1 MGITLIFVVLLIV
14 GLIMMRFTKMAGTG
28 LGIHLIGAIGAI
40 CCGVLIL
47 IAQCPISKRSDRI
60 AMEQRK
66 TAIEW
71 GIENITQVNSLDLID
86 NIKDYN
92 SDILKNRMI
101 HDNFWTS
108 WFVNDVAFEF
118 ELIDVNDIIIKN
130 PLEVEVK

>member
-1 MGITLIFVVLLIV
+1 MGITLVFVAFLII
-14 GLIMMRFTKMAGTG
+14 GLIMMRFTKMDGTG
-28 LGIHLIGAIGAI
+28 LAIHLVGAIGAI

-66 TAIEW
+66 AAIEW

-86 NIKDYN
+86 DIKDYN

-118 ELIDVNDIIIKN
+118 ETIDVNKVIIEK
-130 PLEVEVK
+130 PLKVEVE